1 MSKKSIICWWSGGIT
16 SAVATKIA
24 IDIYGKENCRVIM
37 IDTHNEHPDTYRFKD
52 DCAKWYD
59 IPIET
64 ITAIGQDY
72 DSIQDVWI
80 RHKSLNVATGAICS
94 TQLKRR
100 VREKWQKTTE
110 YDHQVFGFE
119 FDKKEFNRA
128 LSMTMN
134 HSGAKPIYPLL
145 MMGLNEVGD
154 CVTVTPTHFRY
165 VDGEEPGVIIGW
177 INYPRFPREP
187 EEIKERAFNLAKH
200 LMMMLN
206 QERMSITTPDETY
219 MLERDEI

>member
-1 MSKKSIICWWSGGIT
+1 MKTTKSYNVQIWVGRRNGYS
-16 SAVATKIA
+16 
-24 IDIYGKENCRVIM
+24 
-37 IDTHNEHPDTYRFKD
+37 DTY
-52 DCAKWYD
+52 YN
-59 IPIET
+59 
-64 ITAIGQDY
+64 
-72 DSIQDVWI
+72 
-80 RHKSLNVATGAICS
+80 L
-94 TQLKRR
+94 
-100 VREKWQKTTE
+100 E
-110 YDHQVFGFE
+110 YINEIVDNYI
-119 FDKKEFNRA
+119 KE
-128 LSMTMN
+128 M
-134 HSGAKPIYPLL
+134 
-145 MMGLNEVGD
+145 GD

>member
-1 MSKKSIICWWSGGIT
+1 MKTLLPSITTTRGSSWQSQLAEVCELGLT
-16 SAVATKIA
+16 QVAVFPTCMDYKQRKDFYEQLESIA
-24 IDIYGKENCRVIM
+24 GLRIPFVHARNDMGAVE
-37 IDTHNEHPDTYRFKD
+37 YRYF
-52 DCAKWYD
+52 
-59 IPIET
+59 
-64 ITAIGQDY
+64 
-72 DSIQDVWI
+72 V
-80 RHKSLNVATGAICS
+80 
-94 TQLKRR
+94 
-100 VREKWQKTTE
+100 VRFGTE
-110 YDHQVFGFE
+110 Y
-119 FDKKEFNRA
+119 FNLHPRRHF
-128 LSMTMN
+128 TDDYI
-134 HSGAKPIYPLL
+134 K
-145 MMGLNEVGD
+145 EVGD